1 MPRIPNKVRGVFE
14 KVQGSGVW
22 WIRYTDQYHKKHRE
36 KVGSHKHAVK
46 MLEQRKT
53 EVSQRKFNPDVVKG
67 KHKVV
72 LFDELVKDR
81 KNEAQTL
88 KSFPDESCRLGHIKT
103 AFKGRPAKVIGHADI
118 QKYLAE
124 LTVWRDKKWKK
135 AEPATRNRYLSTLS
149 ATFRLAEINK
159 KADENPCKYV
169 KALPEN
175 NKVERYLT
183 SDEEESLNKFLP
195 EDLRRAVLVSL
206 DTGLRKSELL
216 SLLWKDV
223 DFGSEKI
230 TVREA
235 KAGKIQYVDMNT
247 EVIKAFTELKSKP
260 LDIGGRVFY
269 RISKKR
275 KNGYYVLT
283 SPFEKYLEKAGIKNF
298 RWHDLRHTFVS
309 RLVRVGVNIVTVKE
323 LARHASIEM
332 TMRYAHLYPDDRRKA
347 VGLLADYQDKRSQ
360 TGTKTGT

>member
-1 MPRIPNKVRGVFE
+1 MPRPPKKVRGVFE
-14 KVQGSGVW
+14 RVKGSGMW
-22 WIRYTDQYHKKHRE
+22 SIRYWDQYRKEHKE
-36 KVGSHKHAVK
+36 KVGSHALAVK
-46 MLEQRKT
+46 MLAQRKT
-53 EVSQRKFNPDVVKG
+53 EVLQRKFNPDLPIG
-67 KHKVV
+67 KHQAV

-81 KNEAQTL
+81 KNEARLL
-88 KSFPDESCRLGHIKT
+88 KSFPNENIRLDYWKKV
-103 AFKGRPAKVIGHADI
+103 FKGRPAKDLGHADI
-118 QKYLAE
+118 QKSLTE
-124 LTVWRDKKWKK
+124 LRQTRK
-135 AEPATRNRYLSTLS
+135 PATCNRHLSTLS

-159 KADENPCKYV
+159 KVDENPCRYV

-175 NKVERYLT
+175 NKVERYLS
-183 SDEEESLNKFLP
+183 SDEEERLNKFLP
-195 EDLRRAVLVSL
+195 EDLRLAVFVSL
-206 DTGLRKSELL
+206 HTGLRKSELL
-216 SLLWKDV
+216 SLLWTDM
-223 DFGSEKI
+223 DFRSEKI

-269 RISKKR
+269 RISKQR

-298 RWHDLRHTFVS
+298 RWHDFRHTFVS

-332 TMRYAHLYPDDRRKA
+332 TMRYAHLYPDDRRNA
-347 VGLLADYQDKRSQ
+347 VDLLTKYQDKQSQ
-360 TGTKTGT
+360 TGTRTGT